1 MSELRKDPIVER
13 WVIIAAERGRRP
25 SDFKPEPPAPTSS
38 GCPFDAGMEAKTPE
52 EVFAIRPGGGPP
64 NSPGWEVRVVPN
76 KFPALST
83 EGDVT
88 HHGIGLLD
96 WMTGVGAHEVVI
108 ESPSHDFNFA
118 LAPPE
123 HMVLIFNA
131 FIQRLQDLRG
141 DVRFRHVIVFRN
153 HGTTAGASLSHPH
166 SQLIA
171 LSITPE
177 AVREKLNAAR
187 EYYQRK
193 ERCIFCDL
201 IEQEMALPER
211 VIYTN
216 EHFVALSPFA
226 ARFPFEVHIFPRRH
240 AYDFTLMNQD
250 QKVGLADCLQFV
262 LRRYN
267 EELSDPP
274 YNLMLQTVP
283 NLVPRPGRPDYW
295 GTIQYDYH
303 WHIEILPRL
312 TKQAGF
318 EWGTGFFINPV
329 SPEDAAGF
337 LRGDAPAETE
347 TQ

>member
-25 SDFKPEPPAPTSS
+25 SDFKPEPPAPPVT
-38 GCPFDAGMEAKTPE
+38 GCPFEGGNEDKTPP

-96 WMTGVGAHEVVI
+96 WTSGVGAHEVVI
-108 ESPSHDFNFA
+108 ESPDHDFSYTS
-118 LAPPE
+118 APLE
-123 HMVLIFNA
+123 HIVLIFQT
-131 FIQRLQDLRG
+131 FTQRINDLRG
-141 DVRFRHVIVFRN
+141 DTRFRHIIVFRN
-153 HGTTAGASLSHPH
+153 HGATAGASLAHPH

-177 AVREKLNAAR
+177 AVRQKLNAAR
-187 EYYQRK
+187 EFYRRK

-201 IEQEMALPER
+201 IEQEMAIPDR
-211 VIYTN
+211 VIYSN

-226 ARFPFEVHIFPRRH
+226 ARFPFEVQMYPLRH
-240 AYDFTLMNQD
+240 SHDFVNMDESQ
-250 QKVGLADCLQFV
+250 QYGLAECLQFV
-262 LRRYN
+262 LRRYH

-274 YNLMLQTVP
+274 YNLMLQTAP
-283 NLVPRPGRPDYW
+283 NLVPRPGRPEYW
-295 GTIQYDYH
+295 GSIQCDYH

-312 TKQAGF
+312 TKLAGF
-318 EWGTGFFINPV
+318 EWGTGFYINPV
-329 SPEDAAGF
+329 SPEQAAGF
-337 LRGDAPAETE
+337 LRGDPEPPPPDH
-347 TQ
+347 